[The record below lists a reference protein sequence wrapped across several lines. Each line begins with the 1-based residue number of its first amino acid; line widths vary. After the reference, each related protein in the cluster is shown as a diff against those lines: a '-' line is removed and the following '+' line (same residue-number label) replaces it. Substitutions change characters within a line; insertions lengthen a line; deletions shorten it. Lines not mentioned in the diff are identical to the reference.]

1 MKQKQPFIL
10 ITDENKKQITYDKE
24 HKHTF
29 VCPVTGES
37 FKTRGKFWPYIKKST
52 LDPEHLDLEI
62 KPNNSEDNEE
72 QIEQLFHKGDLE
84 YLWTSYFNG
93 ECGLKRLKDLVGLI
107 DLELYIILIKIYR
120 GEMDIDECI
129 NSDKCIDE
137 SEGGKYTEQFGDL
150 SKSLT
155 RELSKTTKKSN
166 GIYFTPLNIISLTLQ
181 SVMKYSNNNNI
192 NINSILEPSCGSC
205 EFINCMNNIFK
216 GISIDGVEY
225 NKQIYKSIKGLEFNN
240 NHVYLYNMDYLES
253 NDKKYDLIIGNP
265 PYFVMKKDKVHKEYH
280 DYFEGRPNIFVIFI
294 LHSLKKLNENGILS
308 FVLPKSFCNCTY
320 YNNIREYIYK
330 EYHIVDI
337 LDCSDEGYLETEQ
350 DTIILTIANTKSD
363 SNAKFS
369 LKRSNVLI
377 LNTPETIIK
386 LKQLYENSTTIKDL
400 DMYVKVGNTVW
411 NQEKDKLTDDD
422 NYTRL
427 IYSGDIKDNKL
438 VLTKYKNEEKH
449 NYIDIDGESGPILIV
464 NRGYGVG
471 EYSFNYCLVDIKE
484 SYTIENHLITVRS
497 KNDLSY
503 EELLQKYD
511 LIRQSFNNDKTKEF
525 VKIYCCNSA
534 MNTNELQNIL
544 PIYE

>member
-192 NINSILEPSCGSC
+192 KINSILEPSCGSC